1 MDEQS
6 PDITE
11 MVNATGDGPFHS
23 PRYVHEHEGRV
34 VGLPRCVLAPIAPCE
49 PTRATIAGFSFN
61 VRIPNLAGATPI
73 EAPDDR
79 WFGRQ
84 WSPDEF
90 LLLHVDPN
98 PEVAIITDP
107 GPTSCRL
114 DIAGRPMQLRRI
126 APGDPG
132 WAADAYAAEAIGFL
146 NDATHFWAQVV
157 SPTEPRRE
165 SLLAALATLERVAE

>member
-1 MDEQS
+1 MDEQE

-11 MVNATGDGPFHS
+11 MVNATGDAVFHS
-23 PRYVHEHEGRV
+23 PTYVHEHEARLAD
-34 VGLPRCVLAPIAPCE
+34 LPPCGLAPIAPCE
-49 PTRATIAGFSFN
+49 PTRVTIAGFSFSL
-61 VRIPNLAGATPI
+61 RIPNLAASTSI

-98 PEVAIITDP
+98 PEFAVISHP

-114 DIAGRPMQLRRI
+114 DLAGRPMQLRRI
-126 APGDPG
+126 APGDSG
-132 WAADAYAAEAIGFL
+132 WAANAYAAEVIGFL
-146 NDATHFWAQVV
+146 NDATHLWAQVV

-165 SLLAALATLERVAE
+165 SLVAALATLARVSE